1 MFSRRHPYLFFLL
14 VSMTMF
20 CGTTVVLSTLFSVA
34 SFKTDFDFGEK
45 VGIIE
50 IEGIISSA
58 ASTIKDLKRFR
69 ENEEIKAI
77 VLRID
82 SPGGGAGP
90 SQEIFREVR
99 KTAKV
104 KKVIVSM
111 GAVAASGGYYIAA
124 GADGIVAS
132 PATITGSIGVIM
144 GFTNIEELLN
154 KIGLKAV
161 VVKSGAYKDVGSP
174 TREMTP
180 GEREMLQAFVD
191 DIHSQFISD
200 VAKGRNLPID
210 TVKEFAD
217 GRIFT
222 GQQAKKLKLVDRLG
236 NFEDAVE
243 WAGSLS
249 GIEGKISTVYARPK
263 KFSFF
268 EQITGSSFDEAIS
281 KISAKIFMQP
291 GGYIFNPSK

>member
-1 MFSRRHPYLFFLL
+1 
-14 VSMTMF
+14 MF
-20 CGTTVVLSTLFSVA
+20 CGTIVLISMLFSL
-34 SFKTDFDFGEK
+34 SSLKKDFEFGEK
-45 VGIIE
+45 IGIFE
-50 IEGIISSA
+50 IEGIISDALSA
-58 ASTIKDLKRFR
+58 IQDLKRFR
-69 ENEEIKAI
+69 EDEQIKAI
-77 VLRID
+77 VIRID

-90 SQEIFREVR
+90 SQEIFREVQ

-111 GAVAASGGYYIAA
+111 GSLAASGGYYIAA

-144 GFTNIEELLN
+144 GFTNIEELLD

-161 VVKSGAYKDVGSP
+161 VVKSGDYKDIGSP

-180 GEREMLQAFVD
+180 GEKEMLQAFVD

-200 VAKGRNLPID
+200 VAKGRNLPVE

-217 GRIFT
+217 GRIIT

-249 GIEGKISTVYARPK
+249 GIEGKISIIYARPK

-268 EQITGSSFDEAIS
+268 EQISGSSLDEIIS
-281 KISAKIFMQP
+281 KISAKILIQY